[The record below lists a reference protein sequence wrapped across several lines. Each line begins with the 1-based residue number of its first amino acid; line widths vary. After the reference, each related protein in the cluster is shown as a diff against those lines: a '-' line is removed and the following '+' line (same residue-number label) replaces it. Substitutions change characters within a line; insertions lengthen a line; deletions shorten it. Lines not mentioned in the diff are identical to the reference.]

1 MARTTNEFGGGEIVP
16 AIEAITGIQA
26 PVMADFQI
34 VPNSTVTR
42 EDGSDRRIQNQLNN
56 LKASSGIERIPFNG
70 IDELDTESG
79 SSPTSLSVI
88 FGGSGFVNTSTTSV
102 VNITNTNGASGAV
115 TLTFTPAAATAAAFA
130 TAWAAAWNADSNAR
144 LSEYTARAEGPRVTI
159 LADAITANTDFQA
172 NTVANAI
179 TAITAAVLPGNAII
193 SEPVY
198 ALNTGDSRIR
208 FVGRGWQT
216 STSGTTGTVIKTV
229 NLQEY
234 VEITFFGTALNL
246 LVFQDNT
253 TGYDWRAT
261 VDGGV
266 ERGNL
271 RPATPSDVLK
281 GNRKTNVIYPVTSG
295 LSAGPHTVRVRNAAN
310 PGTGTDGLT
319 LYGCELINANAGITQ
334 QSGADFDGRVEALG
348 GTTFPIKPDNSTVP
362 SADRAG
368 NAAAYTNSA
377 GLSGI
382 QGARVLNYLT
392 SGGQYKQVFNT
403 ADAAIS
409 AGPGNSSE
417 RTASIYTLQVDG
429 PGSGTGT
436 ITSVLNIPQEST
448 TISLE
453 TFGAGGDGGNG
464 TVSGGANLS
473 ASGGGGGGGAYANA
487 SYTKTAAIGDTLTIV
502 AGAGSETGNVNNTTV
517 TGGGALSG
525 NFTVNSGMMGGT
537 GDAAAGTPGAA
548 GTAGTIPTSATITGL
563 TITGT
568 PTFGAGNNGTI
579 GEAKSGIGDG
589 NVEGGNGGLPGNQPG
604 AGQTDNGGSG
614 FNTVMPGEIPGGGGG
629 GGGATFTSD
638 FVGAQGGLGR
648 VTIIIRARAGLSESQ
663 FGSNVSIIGTPVTDG
678 TIFAP
683 SSDLLGTPEN
693 IFASA
698 SHGNQEVIRRINY
711 AEFGANNEFAIL
723 SSASAGNVGFTL
735 DDGTTTLVA
744 NTGTHT
750 AVFNGIDYLSMGA
763 DTTSPFTANTFTIT
777 FVGTGLDVFYIV
789 GGANATRSDIRVFVD
804 GFRIGDFDGGDNAFG
819 IRPIVSGLAYGTH
832 TVRFQALTASE
843 NDQGVSDFIIYGPKK
858 PEIPTLD
865 AGSLELSDYNIM
877 ADYDRLET
885 STTGGVSKGVVT
897 KSPSREF
904 LYTPQGWGYAN
915 DASLPF
921 GARASITSATAEA
934 RYTFYG
940 TGIEFLASSDA
951 GGLPTKG
958 IGLILPGSSTEVRL
972 DRTNFSIT
980 YQKIIDITAV
990 TSTSITVS
998 FGTNSTADVN
1008 AFIATDII
1016 TFDDASASTAT
1027 VSSVNTGT
1035 GVITIDALPS
1045 GVTAANNVVQIAQQ
1059 GSSSTPVTVGQVE
1072 GSYFG
1077 RTTNSSF
1084 SVANGANPRI
1094 QVSGLPLGVTTAR
1107 LFNTG
1112 NEVLRI
1118 LGGNI
1123 ITPIHINDDTL
1134 KVGSEGL
1141 NNLTIDP
1148 VVEED
1153 EQVVQNLGEA
1163 KAWLSFNTTNLGT
1176 GDAGPNSTVLSSYN
1190 IAAVLQSPAGST
1202 SVIQVY
1208 FDKPFKGNTYVVS
1221 GLPEHTNGSAGS
1233 IAVDRRT
1240 PATNV
1245 IAKTGGSVQL
1255 ISSINNTVFDA
1266 VFHGELIDE

>member
-26 PVMADFQI
+26 PVMADFVI
-34 VPNSTVTR
+34 VPDATVIR
-42 EDGSDRRIQNQLNN
+42 EDGSARRIQDLENN
-56 LKASSGIERIPFNG
+56 LKSSSGIERIPFNSL
-70 IDELDTESG
+70 DELDTEQG
-79 SSPTSLSVI
+79 AGTVNAIGALI
-88 FGGSGFVNTSTTSV
+88 FFGTPVTTLNTVTGTL
-102 VNITNTNGASGAV
+102 TNANGTVSYS
-115 TLTFTPAAATAAAFA
+115 LTFTPAEATLEAFTTGFA
-130 TAWAAAWNADSNAR
+130 TAWNASSNAR
-144 LSEYTARAEGPRVTI
+144 LSEYTATGSGNALIIT
-159 LADAITANTDFQA
+159 ADASGSAFNISVFNYSTGNGVTSREGRVNTQTNDGK
-172 NTVANAI
+172 V
-179 TAITAAVLPGNAII
+179 VH
-193 SEPVY
+193 

-208 FVGRGWQT
+208 FVGSGWNT
-216 STSGTTGTVIKTV
+216 NSGFGGGDEGTVTRTTT
-229 NLQEY
+229 EGDY
-234 VEITFFGTALNL
+234 AEITFFGTGFNVLTW
-246 LVFQDNT
+246 VDNT
-253 TGYDWRAT
+253 ERAWFAS

-266 ERGNL
+266 PRM
-271 RPATPSDVLK
+271 
-281 GNRKTNVIYPVTSG
+281 IYPVAST
-295 LSAGPHTVRVRNAAN
+295 LSAVLINQNTDMNVILPVASNLSPGVHTVKITRGVGQG
-310 PGTGTDGLT
+310 GTEGLT
-319 LYGCELINANAGITQ
+319 LFGCEIINSNAGITQ
-334 QSGADFDGRVEALG
+334 QPGADFDGRVEALS
-348 GTTFPIKPDNSTVP
+348 GTTFPIKPDNVTVP

-417 RTASIYTLQVDG
+417 RTASIYTLQIDG

-436 ITSVLNIPQEST
+436 ITSTIAIPQEST
-448 TISLE
+448 TLSLE

-502 AGAGSETGNVNNTTV
+502 AGAGSETGNVNNTTI

-548 GTAGTIPTSATITGL
+548 GIAGTIPTSATITGL

-638 FVGAQGGLGR
+638 FVGAQGGNGR
-648 VTIIIRARAGLSESQ
+648 VTITIRARAGLSEVQ
-663 FGSNVSIIGTPVTDG
+663 FGSNVSIVGTPVTDG

-693 IFASA
+693 VFASA
-698 SHGNQEVIRRINY
+698 SHGNQEVIRRINFR
-711 AEFGANNEFAIL
+711 EFGANSEFATL
-723 SSASAGNVGFTL
+723 TGTPSARAFTL
-735 DDGTTTLVA
+735 DDGTTTLV
-744 NTGTHT
+744 GGSRVHT
-750 AVFNGIDYLSMGA
+750 AIFNGVDYLSIGA
-763 DTTSPFTANTFTIT
+763 LTASPFTGQDITIT

-789 GGANATRSDIRVFVD
+789 GGADAVRSVVNVSVD
-804 GFRIGDFDGGDNAFG
+804 GFSIGNYDAGDNFFG
-819 IRPIVSGLAYGTH
+819 IRPIVSGLSYGTH
-832 TVRFQALTASE
+832 TVRFETPAGND
-843 NDQGVSDFIIYGPKK
+843 NDQGISDFIIYGPKK

-877 ADYDRLET
+877 ADYSANDTRSSLI
-885 STTGGVSKGVVT
+885 VSKGVLG
-897 KSPSREF
+897 KAFRREF
-904 LYTPQGWGYAN
+904 LYTGTVGPDNPVDTTRGDY
-915 DASLPF
+915 F
-921 GARASITSATAEA
+921 G
-934 RYTFYG
+934 G
-940 TGIEFLASSDA
+940 QLNASSGSTYSYTGYIQDA
-951 GGLPTKG
+951 FEILERGGSGADTIICNLDNNV
-958 IGLILPGSSTEVRL
+958 ISST
-972 DRTNFSIT
+972 NF
-980 YQKIIDITAV
+980 DISV
-990 TSTSITVS
+990 DG
-998 FGTNSTADVN
+998 GTR
-1008 AFIATDII
+1008 
-1016 TFDDASASTAT
+1016 
-1027 VSSVNTGT
+1027 TGT
-1035 GVITIDALPS
+1035 GALQNLDITTVDGSYAPGTGTWTSGSNFGGRLIFEAPSGSTAIPLGVHTIRFDHNSTTAGGPS
-1045 GVTAANNVVQIAQQ
+1045 GV
-1059 GSSSTPVTVGQVE
+1059 
-1072 GSYFG
+1072 F
-1077 RTTNSSF
+1077 F
-1084 SVANGANPRI
+1084 H
-1094 QVSGLPLGVTTAR
+1094 
-1107 LFNTG
+1107 
-1112 NEVLRI
+1112 
-1118 LGGNI
+1118 
-1123 ITPIHINDDTL
+1123 TPIHINDDNL

-1148 VVEED
+1148 IVEED
-1153 EQVVQNLGEA
+1153 EAVVQANLGEA

-1176 GDAGPNSTVLSSYN
+1176 GNAGPNSTILSSYN

>member
-102 VNITNTNGASGAV
+102 VNITNTNGASGAA

-159 LADAITANTDFQA
+159 LADAITVSTNLTA
-172 NTVANAI
+172 NTVVNTI
-179 TAITAAVLPGNAII
+179 SAITAAVLPGDAII
-193 SEPVY
+193 NAPTY
-198 ALNTGDSRIR
+198 AINTGDSRIR
-208 FVGRGWQT
+208 FVGKGWQT

-266 ERGNL
+266 ESGNL

-281 GNRKTNVIYPVTSG
+281 GNIKTNVILPVTSG
-295 LSAGPHTVRVRNAAN
+295 LSAGPHTVIVRNAAN

-319 LYGCELINANAGITQ
+319 LYGCEIINENAGITQ
-334 QSGADFDGRVEALG
+334 QPGADFDGRVEALG

-368 NAAAYTNSA
+368 NAATYTNSN
-377 GLSGI
+377 GLSGV

-429 PGSGTGT
+429 PGSGTAT
-436 ITSVLNIPQEST
+436 TTSIITIPQEST
-448 TISLE
+448 TLSLE

-711 AEFGANNEFAIL
+711 AEFGANNEFATL
-723 SSASAGNVGFTL
+723 GDTGAEKAFTL
-735 DDGTTTLVA
+735 DDGTTTL
-744 NTGTHT
+744 T
-750 AVFNGIDYLSMGA
+750 AGSIVHEATINSTNYMSIGA
-763 DTTSPFTANTFTIT
+763 DSGGQSANHFILT

-789 GGANATRSDIRVFVD
+789 GGANATRSDVRVFVD
-804 GFRIGDFDGGDNAFG
+804 GFRIGDFDGGDDFFG

-832 TVRFQALTASE
+832 TVRFQALTESQ

-877 ADYDRLET
+877 ADYDRL
-885 STTGGVSKGVVT
+885 SVSRSGGVSKGVVT
-897 KSPSREF
+897 KSPGREF

-915 DASLPF
+915 DTSLPF
-921 GARASITSATAEA
+921 GARAVITSATAES

-940 TGIEFLASSDA
+940 TGIEFFASSDA
-951 GGLPTKG
+951 TGLPTKG

-998 FGTNSTADVN
+998 FGTNSTANVN
-1008 AFIATDII
+1008 AFIATDVI

-1045 GVTAANNVVQIAQQ
+1045 GITATNNVVQIAQQ

-1094 QVSGLPLGVTTAR
+1094 QVSGLPLGATRAR

-1118 LGGNI
+1118 LGANI

-1148 VVEED
+1148 IVEED
-1153 EQVVQNLGEA
+1153 EAVVQANLGEA
-1163 KAWLSFNTTNLGT
+1163 KAWLSYNTTAGNGGT
-1176 GDAGPNSTVLSSYN
+1176 ANTVLSSFN
-1190 IAAVLQSPAGST
+1190 IAAVIQINTA
-1202 SVIQVY
+1202 VIQVY
-1208 FDKPFKGNTYVVS
+1208 FDKPFKDSRYVVS
-1221 GLPEHTNGSAGS
+1221 GIGENP
-1233 IAVDRRT
+1233 IATAQAIVVDRRT
-1240 PATNV
+1240 PTTN
-1245 IAKTGGSVQL
+1245 IIPKTAGSVQL
-1255 ISSINNTVFDA
+1255 VSGANDTVFNA